1 MLHQICNNV
10 LITALT
16 NWLTFSLQKLSL
28 FCHLQSFAP
37 IKFVSLEWPPNHCLP
52 FGVYNYRKELI
63 QLVFLVPVTQV
74 RQADDYQRDITVK
87 ILTKMLSSSPQKP
100 SLQDTLVQSILQLSE
115 QLIWAVDQPRAQ
127 MQTIQNWLHAETT
140 SVWSDLLAQITS

>member
-1 MLHQICNNV
+1 M
-10 LITALT
+10 
-16 NWLTFSLQKLSL
+16 
-28 FCHLQSFAP
+28 
-37 IKFVSLEWPPNHCLP
+37 
-52 FGVYNYRKELI
+52 
-63 QLVFLVPVTQV
+63 FLVPVTQV